1 MVGIADAGF
10 VCIKSNMRGLGGA
23 HRHRP
28 YRFNTQPPEGGCFGL
43 SCPSSCT
50 ICFNT
55 QPPEGGCVGAQTA
68 THAGRSFNTQ
78 PLKGSWDAGIG
89 KVFQSL
95 VSTQS
100 HPKVAALLGAD
111 WQQPGLFQHTATR
124 RWLVGRKNRQNR
136 SGGFNTQPS
145 EGGWETSESKTKIGD
160 VSTHNHPE
168 VGGYLKISHRFSGSL
183 LLILIQAYKCG
194 LSRFCGD
201 RMRSSSASLKSW
213 RSSTTSRTV
222 LPVWAQILPTRSPF
236 SWPI

>member
-1 MVGIADAGF
+1 MGHIAAART
-10 VCIKSNMRGLGGA
+10 VLMHS
-23 HRHRP
+23 
-28 YRFNTQPPEGGCFGL
+28 Q
-43 SCPSSCT
+43 
-50 ICFNT
+50 
-55 QPPEGGCVGAQTA
+55 
-68 THAGRSFNTQ
+68 
-78 PLKGSWDAGIG
+78 
-89 KVFQSL
+89 
-95 VSTQS
+95 
-100 HPKVAALLGAD
+100 PKVAALEHKRQLTPEEVSTHSHSKVAGMRVLARFSSR
-111 WQQPGLFQHTATR
+111 LFQHTATR

-160 VSTHNHPE
+160 VSTHNYPE

-194 LSRFCGD
+194 LARFCGD